1 MAGVAARFDRKNVLE
16 VVERTSFIDPIGRDI
31 PGVAWERRRHNQHN
45 SFFKSRRRHTR
56 CGRDWSSD
64 VCSSD
69 LRREPP
75 LRGAQPPA
83 GAADRDGVAARV
95 RRGRPTGRG
104 EAAGGTRRSRA
115 RGARMKIRTL
125 IVDDEGLSRRGVEL
139 RLRNAADFEIV
150 AQCATGREALAAI
163 QQYKPDLVF
172 LDIQM
177 PGMSGFEVLAHLPQE
192 SLPVVVFVTAYD
204 QYAIQAFEAR
214 AVDYLLKPI
223 DDARFTATLTR
234 VREHVRARTAADQ
247 RDRLLEIIAEITG
260 CGELALDELLAR
272 GRKAIDGRHPEVL
285 PIRQGR
291 ETARV
296 SVASI
301 EWIDAAGDSM
311 CIHAAG
317 NTHILRGPM
326 KELEEILDPRLFQR
340 VHRSTIVNLRLVKS
354 LRAHMNG
361 EYFLTLEGG
370 HELKLSRTYRDK
382 VEYFLSSS
390 AG

>member
-1 MAGVAARFDRKNVLE
+1 
-16 VVERTSFIDPIGRDI
+16 
-31 PGVAWERRRHNQHN
+31 
-45 SFFKSRRRHTR
+45 
-56 CGRDWSSD
+56 
-64 VCSSD
+64 
-69 LRREPP
+69 
-75 LRGAQPPA
+75 
-83 GAADRDGVAARV
+83 
-95 RRGRPTGRG
+95 
-104 EAAGGTRRSRA
+104 
-115 RGARMKIRTL
+115 MKIRTL

-177 PGMSGFEVLAHLPQE
+177 PNMSGFEVLAQLPQE

-204 QYAIQAFEAR
+204 QYAIRAFEAR
-214 AVDYLLKPI
+214 AVDYLLKPV
-223 DDARFTATLTR
+223 DDKRFNAALER
-234 VREHVRARTAADQ
+234 VRNQVQSRNATNQ
-247 RDRLLEIIAEITG
+247 RDRLVEIIAEITG
-260 CGELALDELLAR
+260 SGELALEELLTH
-272 GRKAIDGRHPEVL
+272 GPKATEPRRPEIL

-291 ETARV
+291 ETVRV
-296 SVASI
+296 TIASI
-301 EWIDAAGDSM
+301 EWIDAAGDYM
-311 CIHAAG
+311 CIHASG
-317 NTHILRGPM
+317 NTHILRGTM
-326 KELEEILDPRLFQR
+326 KELEELLDPRLFQR